1 MGVVN
6 KAGAL
11 YFATGIDNTG
21 MYRDADETKRIVG
34 SITEQVRRAG
44 MVIGAVFGAQT
55 LAQFGREIINVRG
68 EMQMLEKSFEVLLGG
83 SSGVGAFMQE
93 LKQFAVESPLSM
105 TGVANAA
112 QMLSAFGVEAENL
125 IPVIRQLGDIS
136 MGNEEK
142 FRSLALAYSQM
153 TSAGKVLSQDLR
165 QMATAGFNPLGEI
178 ARTTGRSIQ
187 DVTALMDSG
196 KITVNQVTAAFKSAT
211 AEGGKFY
218 GMTQKQADGIKGLK
232 AQIEGAT
239 QEAFNNLGKQSE
251 KFIEGTYKATISLIE
266 NYETIGRA
274 IAGLITTY
282 GAYRAAVVAVT
293 VAESGWSIASMAQ
306 YKWLVMVEKAQ
317 KLLNMTMLKNPFVAV
332 ATAVVGLITVIAT
345 FSDRTTIAEKAQKK
359 LNDTLEE
366 AKNRKEALKTKGN
379 ELISVINSETAS
391 VYQQTKAYRELIALL
406 PGLKGKSIDDI
417 KKMDPVDIGKMLSEK
432 SDQAEKDTIQAQY
445 DERIKNIE
453 GYRKKIK
460 ELEGKD
466 ERQAGWELKY
476 YNEQLSIAVEET
488 KGLKKQLDEF
498 AQIQKEAFYQENPE
512 AKRKDLQSQRVAL
525 LQKEAELTERI
536 NDAGNND
543 LASANDRLALQA
555 IKSQLEANKTALES
569 MGSST
574 DAAIIKN
581 KDYWKSVL
589 DEATAARDAL
599 GTDQVGS
606 DEWKKLTAL
615 INSAS
620 KQLDVYSTKLK
631 EVKDNSTK
639 LAPRDVGSVGGVGAG
654 IIESFLSS
662 DQIDSVTTKQ
672 IGEFSKSIKEKLSSI
687 DLKDVDI
694 FDILTSDLWN
704 KAFSDL
710 DKMAVDDM
718 IKLVHQLELHW
729 KKLKLDPTELA
740 ALRERIEKITDEIGN
755 KNPFKGLS
763 EAIRKFKSG
772 DGDFKDI
779 AKNAGASLDQI
790 GSMFNSITDG
800 LVKMGAAGDEE
811 SQKML
816 KGIGEMVG
824 GAATLA
830 KGIATGNPADII
842 AGSVQLLTA
851 AIDVFD
857 KKSREAN
864 RTIKKNTEQVN
875 NLQKAYENLERAI
888 SKTYSTK
895 AASLIEDE
903 QRNLEQQR
911 RLIQDNIRAEQSKKK
926 PDNKVINE
934 WKNVLNDIDARL
946 EENKDRI
953 LESLTGTDVMS
964 AIDEFAQ
971 AYADAWAFGEN
982 AAKKSADVV
991 KGILRNALINY
1002 MKGKLQPEA
1011 EAIMNKIAS
1020 SMQNDGRIDKAEQ
1033 SAIDALVSVLDN
1045 KAAQYKQAVDPYLDK
1060 ETKRSGVPGELQ
1072 AQMTEGTG
1080 SQLVG
1085 LWNMTAMDTRSTA
1098 IDTKAIRQN
1107 LENTK
1112 MPDVAKELYDMQNEL
1127 AAINRNTRETADNTG
1142 YNKEGFQKMEEKL
1155 DLIVKNTKQ
1164 NNSRG

>member
-1 MGVVN
+1 M
-6 KAGAL
+6 
-11 YFATGIDNTG
+11 YFASGIDNTG

-417 KKMDPVDIGKMLSEK
+417 KKMDPADIGKMLSEK
-432 SDQAEKDTIQAQY
+432 SDQAEIDAIQKQY

-453 GYRKKIK
+453 GYRNKIK
-460 ELEGKD
+460 ELQKSGAD
-466 ERQAGWELKY
+466 GATISY
-476 YNEQLSIAVEET
+476 YREQLGIAINET
-488 KGLKKQLDEF
+488 KGLKAQLDEI
-498 AQIQKEAFYQENPE
+498 ADLQKEAFYQENPE

-536 NDAGNND
+536 NGAGNND

-620 KQLDVYSTKLK
+620 AQLDVYSTKLK

-639 LAPRDVGSVGGVGAG
+639 LAPRDVGTVEGVGAG

-672 IGEFSKSIKEKLSSI
+672 IGEFSKSIKEKLSSV
-687 DLKDVDI
+687 DLQDVDI

-729 KKLKLDPTELA
+729 NKLNLDPTELE
-740 ALRERIEKITDEIGN
+740 ALRNRIEKITDEIGN

-953 LESLTGTDVMS
+953 LESLAGTDVMS

-971 AYADAWAFGEN
+971 AYADAWASGEN

-1002 MKGKLQPEA
+1002 MKGQLQPEVDRL
-1011 EAIMNKIAS
+1011 MNKIADS
-1020 SMQNDGRIDKAEQ
+1020 IKNDGRIDKAEQ
-1033 SAIDALVSVLDN
+1033 SAIDALLSAIDN
-1045 KAAQYKQAVDPYLDK
+1045 KAEQYKQAVDPYLDK
-1060 ETKRSGVPGELQ
+1060 GAKRSGVTGELQ

-1112 MPDVAKELYDMQNEL
+1112 MPDVAKDLYNIQNEL
-1127 AAINRNTRETADNTG
+1127 NAINRNTRETADNTDG
-1142 YNKEGFQKMEEKL
+1142 IKEQFDEMNEKL
-1155 DLIVKNTKQ
+1155 EEIKKNTKQ

>member
-6 KAGAL
+6 RGGAL
-11 YFATGIDNTG
+11 YFASGIDNTG

-68 EMQMLEKSFEVLLGG
+68 EMQMLETSFDVLLKGK
-83 SSGVGAFMQE
+83 GVSAFLDE
-93 LKQFAVESPLSM
+93 IKAFAVESPLSL
-105 TGVANAA
+105 TGISQAA
-112 QMLSAFGVEAENL
+112 QTLLGFNVAAEDT
-125 IPVIRQLGDIS
+125 IPIIKQIGDIS
-136 MGNEEK
+136 MGNEERFK
-142 FRSLALAYSQM
+142 SLTLAFAQM
-153 TSAGKVLSQDLR
+153 SSTGKLMGQDLN
-165 QMATAGFNPLGEI
+165 QMINAGFNPLQEI
-178 ARTTGRSIQ
+178 SEKTGKSISELKKEMEKGVLSS
-187 DVTALMDSG
+187 DMIAD
-196 KITVNQVTAAFKSAT
+196 AFKSAT

-218 GMTQKQADGIKGLK
+218 GMTQKQAEGIKGLQ
-232 AQIEGAT
+232 AQIEGAS

-366 AKNRKEALKTKGN
+366 AKNRKDALKTKGN
-379 ELISVINSETAS
+379 ELISVLNSETAT
-391 VYQQTKAYRELIALL
+391 VYQQIKAYKELIALL
-406 PGLKGKSIDDI
+406 PGLKGKSLEDI
-417 KKMDPVDIGKMLSEK
+417 KSMDPTELGKMLSAQ
-432 SDQAEKDTIQAQY
+432 SDQAEIDAIQKQY

-453 GYRKKIK
+453 GYRNKIK
-460 ELEGKD
+460 ELQKSGAD
-466 ERQAGWELKY
+466 GATISY
-476 YNEQLSIAVEET
+476 YREQLGIAINET
-488 KGLKKQLDEF
+488 KGLKAQLDEI
-498 AQIQKEAFYQENPE
+498 ADLQKEAFYQENPE

-581 KDYWKSVL
+581 KEYWKSVL
-589 DEATAARDAL
+589 DEATAARDKL

-615 INSAS
+615 VNSAS
-620 KQLDVYSTKLK
+620 AQLDVYSTKLK

-639 LAPRDVGSVGGVGAG
+639 LVPRDVGTVEGVGAG

-662 DQIDSVTTKQ
+662 EEIDSVTTKQ
-672 IGEFSKSIKEKLSSI
+672 IGEFSKSIKDKLSSV
-687 DLKDVDI
+687 DLQGVDI

-718 IKLVHQLELHW
+718 IDLIRQLELHW

-755 KNPFKGLS
+755 KNPFKGLG

-779 AKNAGASLDQI
+779 AKNAGASLDQV
-790 GSMFNSITDG
+790 GSIFNSITDG
-800 LVKMGAAGDEE
+800 LIKMGAAGDEE
-811 SQKML
+811 TQKML
-816 KGIGEMVG
+816 KGIGEMVS

-830 KGIATGNPADII
+830 KGIASGNPADIV

-857 KKSREAN
+857 KKSRDAN

-895 AASLIEDE
+895 AASVIEDE
-903 QRNLEQQR
+903 QRNLERQR
-911 RLIQDNIRAEQSKKK
+911 GLIQDNIRAEKSKKN
-926 PDNKVINE
+926 PDKEAIKEWENALDDIN
-934 WKNVLNDIDARL
+934 ARIAD
-946 EENKDRI
+946 NKDRI
-953 LESLTGTDVMS
+953 LESLVGTDVMS
-964 AIDEFAQ
+964 AIDQFAQ
-971 AYADAWAFGEN
+971 AYADAWASGES

-1002 MKGKLQPEA
+1002 MKGQLQPEV
-1011 EAIMNKIAS
+1011 EAVMNKIAE
-1020 SMQNDGRIDKAEQ
+1020 SMKDGRIDSAEQ
-1033 SAIDALVSVLDN
+1033 KAIDTLVATLDR
-1045 KAAQYKQAVDPYLDK
+1045 KAAQYEDSLSPYLDSPEK
-1060 ETKRSGVPGELQ
+1060 QRTGVTGELQ

-1085 LWNMTAMDTRSTA
+1085 LWNMTAMDTRE
-1098 IDTKAIRQN
+1098 IKEHLKN
-1107 LENTK
+1107 NP
-1112 MPDVAKELYDMQNEL
+1112 MPDVAKDLYDMQNEL
-1127 AAINRNTRETADNTG
+1127 AAINRNTRETADNTTG
-1142 YNKEGFQKMEEKL
+1142 IKEQFDEMNEKL
-1155 DLIVKNTKQ
+1155 ENIEKNTKP

>member
-1 MGVVN
+1 MGVIN
-6 KAGAL
+6 KGGAL
-11 YFATGIDNTG
+11 YFASGIDNTG

-68 EMQMLEKSFEVLLGG
+68 EMQMLETSFDVLLKGKG
-83 SSGVGAFMQE
+83 IKAFLDE
-93 LKQFAVESPLSM
+93 IKAFAVESPLSL
-105 TGVANAA
+105 TGISQAA
-112 QMLSAFGVEAENL
+112 QTLLGFNVAAEDT
-125 IPVIRQLGDIS
+125 IPIIKQIGDIS
-136 MGNEEK
+136 MGNEERFK
-142 FRSLALAYSQM
+142 SLTLAFAQM
-153 TSAGKVLSQDLR
+153 SSTGKLMGQDLN
-165 QMATAGFNPLGEI
+165 QMINAGFNPLQEI
-178 ARTTGRSIQ
+178 SEKTGKSISELKKEMEKGVLSS
-187 DVTALMDSG
+187 DMVAD
-196 KITVNQVTAAFKSAT
+196 AFRSAT

-218 GMTQKQADGIKGLK
+218 GMTQKQADGIKGLQ

-251 KFIEGTYKATISLIE
+251 KVITGTYKATISLIE

-282 GAYRAAVVAVT
+282 GVYRAAVVAVT
-293 VAESGWSIASMAQ
+293 VAEKGWTIASMAQ

-317 KLLNMTMLKNPFVAV
+317 KLLNMTMLKNPYVAA

-345 FSDRTTIAEKAQKK
+345 FSDRTTTAEKAQKR
-359 LNDTLEE
+359 LNETLEE
-366 AKNRKEALKTKGN
+366 AKDRKEALKVKGD
-379 ELISVINSETAS
+379 ELISVLNSETAT
-391 VYQQTKAYRELIALL
+391 VYQQIKAYRELISLL
-406 PGLKGKSIDDI
+406 PELKGKSLDEI
-417 KKMDPVDIGKMLSEK
+417 KSMDPADIGKMLSEK
-432 SDQAEKDTIQAQY
+432 SDQTEIDSIQAQY

-460 ELEGKD
+460 ELQKSGGD
-466 ERQAGWELKY
+466 DATISY
-476 YNEQLSIAVEET
+476 YREQLGIALEET
-488 KGLKKQLDEF
+488 KGLKKQLDEI
-498 AQIQKEAFYQENPE
+498 ADLQKEAFYQENPE

-536 NDAGNND
+536 KDAGGND
-543 LASANDRLALQA
+543 LAGANDRLALQA
-555 IKSQLEANKTALES
+555 IQSQLEANKTALES
-569 MGSST
+569 VNAST

-581 KDYWKSVL
+581 KEYWKSVL
-589 DEATAARDAL
+589 DEATAARDKL
-599 GTDQVGS
+599 GSDQVGS
-606 DEWKKLTAL
+606 DEWERLTTL

-620 KQLDVYSTKLK
+620 KQLDLYSTKLK

-639 LAPRDVGSVGGVGAG
+639 LTPREVGSVGGVGAG

-662 DQIDSVTTKQ
+662 DEIDSVTTKQ
-672 IGEFSKSIKEKLSSI
+672 IGVFSESIKEKLSNV
-687 DLKDVDI
+687 DLQGVDI

-704 KAFSDL
+704 QAFSDL

-718 IKLVHQLELHW
+718 IMLIRQLELHW
-729 KKLKLDPTELA
+729 KKLNLDPTELA

-779 AKNAGASLDQI
+779 AKNTGAALDQV
-790 GSMFNSITDG
+790 GSMFNSVTDG
-800 LVKMGAAGDEE
+800 LTKMGMAGDEE

-842 AGSVQLLTA
+842 AGGVQLLTS

-875 NLQKAYENLERAI
+875 NLQKAYENLEKAI

-895 AASLIEDE
+895 AASMIEDE

-934 WKNVLNDIDARL
+934 WKNLLNDINGRI

-971 AYADAWAFGEN
+971 AYADAWASGEN

-1002 MKGKLQPEA
+1002 MKGQLQPEVDRL
-1011 EAIMNKIAS
+1011 MNRIAD
-1020 SMQNDGRIDKAEQ
+1020 SMKDGRITTYEQ
-1033 SAIDALVSVLDN
+1033 DAIDALVATLDQ
-1045 KAAQYKQAVDPYLDK
+1045 KAAQYEQALDPYLDK
-1060 ETKRSGVPGELQ
+1060 DKKANGVIGELK
-1072 AQMTEGTG
+1072 AEMTEERG

-1085 LWNMTAMDTRSTA
+1085 LWNMTAMDTRE
-1098 IDTKAIRQN
+1098 IKEHLKN
-1107 LENTK
+1107 NP
-1112 MPDVAKELYDMQNEL
+1112 MPDVAKDLYNMQNEL
-1127 AAINRNTRETADNTG
+1127 AAINRNTRDTADNTTG
-1142 YNKEGFQKMEEKL
+1142 IKDQFEEMNEKL
-1155 DLIVKNTKQ
+1155 EEIKKNTKQ

>member
-218 GMTQKQADGIKGLK
+218 GMTQKQAEGIKGLK
-232 AQIEGAT
+232 AQIEGAS

-332 ATAVVGLITVIAT
+332 ATAVVGLIAVIAT

-417 KKMDPVDIGKMLSEK
+417 KKMDPADIGKMLSEK

-512 AKRKDLQSQRVAL
+512 ARRRDLQSQRVAL
-525 LQKEAELTERI
+525 LQKEAELQEKI
-536 NDAGNND
+536 KSAGGND
-543 LASANDRLALQA
+543 LASANDRIALKA
-555 IKSQLEANKTALES
+555 IQSQLETNKAALES
-569 MGSST
+569 VNAST

-581 KDYWKSVL
+581 KEYWKSVL
-589 DEATAARDAL
+589 DEATSARDRL

-620 KQLDVYSTKLK
+620 KQLDVYSTKLRN
-631 EVKDNSTK
+631 VKDNSK
-639 LAPRDVGSVGGVGAG
+639 VLAPRDVGTVEGVGAG
-654 IIESFLSS
+654 ILESFMSS
-662 DQIDSVTTKQ
+662 DVIDDVAARQ
-672 IGEFSKSIKEKLSSI
+672 MGEYTQKLRESLS
-687 DLKDVDI
+687 DVDMDGVDI
-694 FDILTSDLWN
+694 FDVLTSDLWN
-704 KAFSDL
+704 QAFSNL

-718 IKLVHQLELHW
+718 IELIHQLELHW
-729 KKLKLDPTELA
+729 KKLNLDPTELA
-740 ALRERIEKITDEIGN
+740 ALRDRIEKITDEIGR

-772 DGDFKDI
+772 DGNFKDI
-779 AKNAGASLDQI
+779 AKNAGASLDQV

-953 LESLTGTDVMS
+953 LESLVGTDVMS

-971 AYADAWAFGEN
+971 AYADAWASGEN

-1002 MKGKLQPEA
+1002 MKGRLQPEVDRL
-1011 EAIMNKIAS
+1011 MNKIADS
-1020 SMQNDGRIDKAEQ
+1020 IKNDGRIDKAEQ
-1033 SAIDALVSVLDN
+1033 SAIDALLSAIDN
-1045 KAAQYKQAVDPYLDK
+1045 KAEQYKQAVDPYLDK
-1060 ETKRSGVPGELQ
+1060 GAKRSGVTGELQ

-1085 LWNMTAMDTRSTA
+1085 LWNMTAMDTRE
-1098 IDTKAIRQN
+1098 IKEHLKN
-1107 LENTK
+1107 NP
-1112 MPDVAKELYDMQNEL
+1112 MPDVAKDLYNIQNEL
-1127 AAINRNTRETADNTG
+1127 AAINRNTRETADNTSHIE
-1142 YNKEGFQKMEEKL
+1142 EGFNGLKEELSEIK
-1155 DLIVKNTKQ
+1155 KNTKQ